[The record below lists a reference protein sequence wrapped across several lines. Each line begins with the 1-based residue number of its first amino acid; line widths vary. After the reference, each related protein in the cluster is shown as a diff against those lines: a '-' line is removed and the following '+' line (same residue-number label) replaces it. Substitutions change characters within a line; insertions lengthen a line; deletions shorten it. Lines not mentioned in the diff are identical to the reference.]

1 MKKFDYSIVT
11 LEQLEKLEKDIIL
24 IDIEPIGK
32 NGNGVD
38 IYYAYYLK

>member
-11 LEQLEKLEKDIIL
+11 LEQLEQLEKDIIL

-32 NGNGVD
+32 NADGVE